1 MYGDGSSLRRGVRL
15 AAVALLLAGFAGPGS
30 LWAQQAEERPA
41 SPADERDAAAEGGHG
56 EHGHDRDDR
65 GRGEQDHDEADHD
78 DDHDRDEAEAHDHEA
93 HVHEEIVVTGTRAR
107 QRSVTE
113 SMAPVDV
120 ISAEDVAHQGQ
131 TDLDMLLRNVVP
143 SLNISATSGDAAVV
157 VRPTNLRGL
166 APDHTLVLVN
176 GRRRHRGA
184 VILWSRIGVSHGAQ
198 GPDLSSIPAI
208 ALRQV
213 EVLRDGASAQYGSD
227 AIAGVMNFLLK
238 DASSGGSFELRT
250 GAYGRGGGESVTFA
264 GNVGLPW
271 GDAGFLNLSL
281 EYGGAEP
288 TNRNVQRA
296 DAALLIAAGNTHVAD
311 PAQLFGAPEVEDD
324 VKLWANFGRPLGA
337 GGAQFYGHANYASRR
352 VGSRNFFFRN
362 PNTRDAVFSGDG
374 GATLLVGDALDA
386 ADGVVDG
393 SAGCPT
399 VSVTNGLPDQGPLAR
414 VFADSNCFSFQ
425 EMFPGGFQP
434 VFGGDRTDGSLV
446 AGVRGY
452 TAGGTTWDAS
462 VSAGSSEADF
472 FLYDSVNASLGPDTP
487 TSFDPGHYL
496 QEEVSAN
503 FDLARNL
510 SERLHL
516 AAGLEWR
523 NEGFEIGLGEPASW
537 RIGPYAAQGFSS
549 GSNGF
554 PGFSPIAAGSW
565 NRSNAAVYG
574 DLEYG
579 PPDHSWTVGAALRFE
594 DYEDFGSTVNGK
606 LAGRRQVAPGL
617 ALRSSVSTGFRAPT
631 PGQQNAFNVST
642 QWDPHL
648 MELVNN
654 GTIPSTSRVAA
665 LRGGKPLDA
674 EESFN
679 LAAGMVLE
687 RGAFLVTA
695 DVFRIDLSDRL
706 GVTQL
711 FALEPDEV
719 DQLLA
724 EGITSAANLANF
736 RFFANDFESRTEGVD
751 LVASWSPPAA
761 GGRTTVD
768 LALNLT
774 RTRVVDYN
782 PATLDARRIRELR
795 DALPGLRWTAAVH
808 HEIGRVELIGRLG
821 YFDGWWDPRDDW
833 AYGGA
838 YLVDLEAAFRI
849 DDRTRLVVGAR
860 NALDGT
866 AERNPNPTVI
876 GNVYSTR
883 APFDTNGG
891 FYYARLQYRWGGGNQ

>member
-1 MYGDGSSLRRGVRL
+1 MGVRWRL
-15 AAVALLLAGFAGPGS
+15 AACALLLAPFLAGPLSG
-30 LWAQQAEERPA
+30 QQ
-41 SPADERDAAAEGGHG
+41 
-56 EHGHDRDDR
+56 
-65 GRGEQDHDEADHD
+65 
-78 DDHDRDEAEAHDHEA
+78 EAEAVGADAAHDDA
-93 HVHEEIVVTGTRAR
+93 STDDPAARVHEEIVVTGSRAR
-107 QRSVTE
+107 QRSITE

-120 ISAEDVAHQGQ
+120 ISAEQVAQQGE
-131 TDLDMLLRNVVP
+131 TNLDALLRNVVP

-198 GPDLSSIPAI
+198 GPDLSTIPAI

-238 DASSGGSFELRT
+238 DARSGGSFELLT
-250 GAYGRGGGESVTFA
+250 GAYGRGDGDSLTFA

-271 GDAGFLNLSL
+271 GETGFVNLSL

-288 TNRNVQRA
+288 TNRNIQRA

-324 VKLWANFGRPLGA
+324 LKLWANFGRPLR
-337 GGAQFYGHANYASRR
+337 GGGSQFYGHANYASRR

-362 PNTRDAVFSGDG
+362 PNTREAVFSNDG
-374 GATLLVGDALDA
+374 GATLLIGDALDA

-393 SAGCPT
+393 SAGCPV
-399 VSVTNGLPDQGPLAR
+399 VSVTNGLPDQGALAR
-414 VFADSNCFSFQ
+414 VFADPDCFSFQ
-425 EMFPGGFQP
+425 ELFPGGFQP
-434 VFGGDRTDGSLV
+434 VFGGDRADASLV

-452 TAGGTTWDAS
+452 TASGWTWDAS
-462 VSAGSSEADF
+462 VGSGANETRF
-472 FLYDSVNASLGPDTP
+472 FLRDSVNASLGPDTP
-487 TSFDPGHYL
+487 TAFDPGSYA
-496 QEEVSAN
+496 QEELNAN
-503 FDLARNL
+503 FDVARNP

-523 NEGFEIGLGEPASW
+523 NEGFEIGLGDRDSW
-537 RIGPYAAQGFSS
+537 RIGPYARQGFSS
-549 GSNGF
+549 GANGF
-554 PGFSPIAAGSW
+554 PGFSPIAAGDW
-565 NRSNAAVYG
+565 NRSNTAVYG

-594 DYEDFGSTVNGK
+594 NYEDFGSTVNGK
-606 LAGRRQVAPGL
+606 LAGRREVVPGL
-617 ALRSSVSTGFRAPT
+617 AFRGSVSTGFRAPT

-642 QWDPHL
+642 QWDPEL

-665 LRGGKPLDA
+665 LRGGKALDA
-674 EESFN
+674 EKSLN
-679 LAAGMVLE
+679 LAAGLVLE
-687 RGAFLVTA
+687 RGPFLLTA
-695 DVFRIDLSDRL
+695 DVFRIDLRDRL

-711 FALEPDEV
+711 FALAADEV

-736 RFFANDFESRTEGVD
+736 RFFANDFETRTEGVD
-751 LVASWSPPAA
+751 LIASWQPEAWGGTAA
-761 GGRTTVD
+761 ID
-768 LALNLT
+768 FALNLT
-774 RTRVVDYN
+774 RTEVVEHN

-795 DALPGLRWTAAVH
+795 DALPGLRWNAAVRR
-808 HEIGRVELIGRLG
+808 EIGRVELLARLG
-821 YFDGWWDPRDDW
+821 YFDGWWDPRDAW

-838 YLVDLEAAFRI
+838 CLVDLEAAVRI
-849 DDRTRLVVGAR
+849 DDRTRLMIGGR
-860 NALDGT
+860 NALDRA
-866 AERNPNPTVI
+866 AERNPNPTAI

-891 FYYARLQYRWGGGNQ
+891 FYYARLQYRWGGGGA

>member
-1 MYGDGSSLRRGVRL
+1 MDGDGSSLRRGIWL
-15 AAVALLLAGFAGPGS
+15 AAVALLLLGFAGPRS
-30 LWAQQAEERPA
+30 LWAQQVEDEAA
-41 SPADERDAAAEGGHG
+41 SHADERDAAAER
-56 EHGHDRDDR
+56 GHDERD
-65 GRGEQDHDEADHD
+65 GHA
-78 DDHDRDEAEAHDHEA
+78 EAESDHPAA

-107 QRSVTE
+107 QRSITE

-120 ISAEDVAHQGQ
+120 ISAEHVAHQGE
-131 TDLDMLLRNVVP
+131 TNLDALLRNVVP

-198 GPDLSSIPAI
+198 GPDLSTIPAI

-238 DASSGGSFELRT
+238 DASSGGSLELLT
-250 GAYGRGGGESVTFA
+250 GAYGRGDGESVTFA

-271 GDAGFLNLSL
+271 GDTGFVNLSL
-281 EYGGAEP
+281 EYGGAGS

-324 VKLWANFGRPLGA
+324 LKLWANFGRPLG
-337 GGAQFYGHANYASRR
+337 GGGSQFYGHANYANRR

-362 PNTRDAVFSGDG
+362 PNTRDAVFSNDG
-374 GATLLVGDALDA
+374 GATLLIGDVLDA

-399 VSVTNGLPDQGPLAR
+399 VSITNGVPDQSALAR
-414 VFADSNCFSFQ
+414 VFADPNCFSYQ

-434 VFGGDRTDGSLV
+434 VFGGDRTDAALV
-446 AGVRGY
+446 VGVRGY
-452 TAGGTTWDAS
+452 TASGTTWDAS
-462 VSAGSSEADF
+462 VSTGSNEADF

-487 TSFDPGHYL
+487 TAFDPGSYT

-503 FDLARNL
+503 FDVARNL

-523 NEGFEIGLGEPASW
+523 NEGFEIGLGDMDSW
-537 RIGPYAAQGFSS
+537 RIGPYAQQGFSS
-549 GSNGF
+549 GANGF
-554 PGFSPIAAGSW
+554 PGFSPIAAGDW
-565 NRSNAAVYG
+565 NRSNTAVYG

-579 PPDHSWTVGAALRFE
+579 PSDHSWTVGAALRFE
-594 DYEDFGSTVNGK
+594 NYDDFGSTVNGK
-606 LAGRRQVAPGL
+606 LAGRREVVPGL
-617 ALRSSVSTGFRAPT
+617 ALRGGVSTGFRAPT

-665 LRGGKPLDA
+665 LRGGKALDA
-674 EESFN
+674 EKSLN

-687 RGAFLVTA
+687 RGSFLLTA
-695 DVFRIDLSDRL
+695 DVFRIDLGDRL

-711 FALEPDEV
+711 FALDADEV
-719 DQLLA
+719 DELLA

-736 RFFANDFESRTEGVD
+736 RFFANDFETRTEGVD
-751 LVASWSPPAA
+751 LVASWQPPAW
-761 GGRTTVD
+761 GGHTTLD
-768 LALNLT
+768 LAVNLT
-774 RTRVVDYN
+774 RTEVVEHN

-795 DALPGLRWTAAVH
+795 DALPGLRWNASVH
-808 HEIGRVELIGRLG
+808 HEIGRVELLGRLG
-821 YFDGWWDPRDDW
+821 YFDGWWDPRDAW

-838 YLVDLEAAFRI
+838 YLFDLEAAVRI
-849 DDRTRLVVGAR
+849 DDRTRFVIGGR

-866 AERNPNPTVI
+866 ADRNPNPTVI

-891 FYYARLQYRWGGGNQ
+891 FYYARLQYRWGSGN

>member
-1 MYGDGSSLRRGVRL
+1 MMRGMVGAAPSPLSAVRPL
-15 AAVALLLAGFAGPGS
+15 ACALLLVLLVSQPG
-30 LWAQQAEERPA
+30 AARQVEEP
-41 SPADERDAAAEGGHG
+41 DEPVATATHEDA
-56 EHGHDRDDR
+56 
-65 GRGEQDHDEADHD
+65 
-78 DDHDRDEAEAHDHEA
+78 EAESDDPATHIHD
-93 HVHEEIVVTGTRAR
+93 EIVVTGTRAR
-107 QRSVTE
+107 QRSITE

-120 ISAEDVAHQGQ
+120 ISSEHVAHQGE
-131 TDLDMLLRNVVP
+131 TNLDVLLRNVVP

-238 DASSGGSFELRT
+238 DASSGGSFELFT
-250 GAYGRGGGESVTFA
+250 GAYGRGDGESVTFA

-271 GDAGFLNLSL
+271 GENGFLNLSL

-288 TNRNVQRA
+288 TNRNIQRA
-296 DAALLIAAGNTHVAD
+296 DAALLIVAGNTHVAD

-324 VKLWANFGRPLGA
+324 LKLWMNFGRPLG
-337 GGAQFYGHANYASRR
+337 GGSSQFYGHANYASRR

-362 PNTRDAVFSGDG
+362 PNTRDAVFSNDG
-374 GATLLVGDALDA
+374 GETLLVGDALDA

-399 VSVTNGLPDQGPLAR
+399 VSVTNGLPDQGALAR
-414 VFADSNCFSFQ
+414 VFADPNCFSFQ

-434 VFGGDRTDGSLV
+434 VFGGERTDASLV
-446 AGVRGY
+446 GGVRGY
-452 TAGGTTWDAS
+452 TASGTIWDVS
-462 VSAGSSEADF
+462 FSAGSSEADF

-487 TSFDPGHYL
+487 TAFDPGFYL

-503 FDLARNL
+503 FDVARNL

-516 AAGLEWR
+516 AGGLEWR
-523 NEGFEIGLGEPASW
+523 NEGFEIGLGEPDSW
-537 RIGPYAAQGFSS
+537 RIGPYAQQGFSS
-549 GSNGF
+549 GANGF
-554 PGFSPIAAGSW
+554 PGFSPIAGGDW
-565 NRSNAAVYG
+565 NRSNTGVYG

-594 DYEDFGSTVNGK
+594 DYDDFGSTVNGR
-606 LAGRRQVAPGL
+606 LAGRRQAVPGL
-617 ALRSSVSTGFRAPT
+617 ALRGSVSTGFRAPT

-642 QWDPHL
+642 QWDPNL
-648 MELVNN
+648 LELVNN

-665 LRGGKPLDA
+665 LRGGKALDA
-674 EESFN
+674 EKSLN

-687 RGAFLVTA
+687 RGSFLLTA
-695 DVFRIDLSDRL
+695 DVFRIDLRDRL

-711 FALEPDEV
+711 FALAPDEV

-736 RFFANDFESRTEGVD
+736 RFFANDFETRTEGVD
-751 LVASWSPPAA
+751 LVASWQPPAW
-761 GGRTTVD
+761 GEHTTLD
-768 LALNLT
+768 FAINLT
-774 RTRVVDYN
+774 RTEVVEHN

-795 DALPGLRWTAAVH
+795 DALPGLRWNASVH
-808 HEIGRVELIGRLG
+808 HEIGRVELLGRIG
-821 YFDGWWDPRDDW
+821 YFDGWWDPRDAW

-838 YLVDLEAAFRI
+838 YLFDLEAAVRI
-849 DDRTRLVVGAR
+849 DDRTRLVIGGR
-860 NALDGT
+860 NALDG
-866 AERNPNPTVI
+866 AADRNPNPTVI

-891 FYYARLQYRWGGGNQ
+891 FYYARLQYRWGSGS

>member
-1 MYGDGSSLRRGVRL
+1 MRVLCWRL
-15 AAVALLLAGFAGPGS
+15 AARALPLFLFLAGPLA
-30 LWAQQAEERPA
+30 AQQVSDTEGTE
-41 SPADERDAAAEGGHG
+41 AAHG
-56 EHGHDRDDR
+56 EADDS
-65 GRGEQDHDEADHD
+65 A
-78 DDHDRDEAEAHDHEA
+78 AHI
-93 HVHEEIVVTGTRAR
+93 HEEIVVTGTRAR
-107 QRSVTE
+107 QRSITE
-113 SMAPVDV
+113 SMVPVDV
-120 ISAEDVAHQGQ
+120 ISAERVANQGE
-131 TDLDMLLRNVVP
+131 TNLDALLRNVVP

-198 GPDLSSIPAI
+198 GPDLSTIPAI

-238 DASSGGSFELRT
+238 DESSGGSFELLT
-250 GAYGRGGGESVTFA
+250 GAYGRGDGESVTFA

-271 GDAGFLNLSL
+271 GEDGFVNLSL

-288 TNRNVQRA
+288 TNRNIQRA

-324 VKLWANFGRPLGA
+324 LKLWVNFGRPLGT
-337 GGAQFYGHANYASRR
+337 GSSQFYGHANYASRR

-362 PNTRDAVFSGDG
+362 PNTRHAVFSGDG
-374 GATLLVGDALDA
+374 GATLLIGDALDA

-393 SAGCPT
+393 SAGCPA
-399 VSVTNGLPDQGPLAR
+399 VSVTNGLPDQGALAR
-414 VFADSNCFSFQ
+414 VFADPNCFSFQ
-425 EMFPGGFQP
+425 EMLPGGFQP
-434 VFGGDRTDGSLV
+434 VFGGDRTDASLV

-452 TAGGTTWDAS
+452 TASGWTWDAS
-462 VSAGSSEADF
+462 VTSGSNEADF

-487 TSFDPGHYL
+487 TAFDPGSYA
-496 QEEVSAN
+496 QEELSAN
-503 FDLARNL
+503 FDLAREL

-516 AAGLEWR
+516 AVGLEWR
-523 NEGFEIGLGEPASW
+523 NEGFEIGLGDMDSW

-549 GSNGF
+549 GANGF
-554 PGFSPIAAGSW
+554 PGFSPIAAGDW
-565 NRSNAAVYG
+565 DRSNTAVYG

-579 PPDHSWTVGAALRFE
+579 PPDHTWTVGTAVRFE
-594 DYEDFGSTVNGK
+594 NYDDFGSTVNGK
-606 LAGRRQVAPGL
+606 LAGRRAVAPGL
-617 ALRSSVSTGFRAPT
+617 ALRGSVSTGFRAPT

-665 LRGGKPLDA
+665 LRGGKALDA
-674 EESFN
+674 EKSLN

-687 RGAFLVTA
+687 RGSFLLTT
-695 DVFRIDLSDRL
+695 DVFRIDLRDRL

-711 FALEPDEV
+711 FALEADEV

-736 RFFANDFESRTEGVD
+736 RFFANDFETRTEGVD
-751 LVASWSPPAA
+751 LVASWQPAA
-761 GGRTTVD
+761 WGGRTTLD
-768 LALNLT
+768 LAVNLT
-774 RTRVVDYN
+774 RTEVVDHN

-795 DALPGLRWTAAVH
+795 DALPGLRWNATVRRQ
-808 HEIGRVELIGRLG
+808 IGRVELLGRLG
-821 YFDGWWDPRDDW
+821 YFDGWWDPRDAW

-838 YLVDLEAAFRI
+838 YMVDLEAAVRI
-849 DDRTRLVVGAR
+849 DERTRFVIGGR

-866 AERNPNPTVI
+866 ADRNPNPTVI

-891 FYYARLQYRWGGGNQ
+891 FYYARLQYAWGRTK

>member
-1 MYGDGSSLRRGVRL
+1 MTGDAPSPF
-15 AAVALLLAGFAGPGS
+15 AAIRTAGVALLLTLLGWPS
-30 LWAQQAEERPA
+30 LAAPRMQEPDGQ
-41 SPADERDAAAEGGHG
+41 AAEHT
-56 EHGHDRDDR
+56 
-65 GRGEQDHDEADHD
+65 
-78 DDHDRDEAEAHDHEA
+78 EAESDDPAV
-93 HVHEEIVVTGTRAR
+93 HVHDEIVVTGTRAR
-107 QRSVTE
+107 QRSITE
-113 SMAPVDV
+113 SMAPIDV
-120 ISAEDVAHQGQ
+120 ISAEHVAHQGE
-131 TDLDMLLRNVVP
+131 TNLDALLRNVVP

-198 GPDLSSIPAI
+198 GPDLSTIPAI

-238 DASSGGSFELRT
+238 DASSGGSFELLT
-250 GAYGRGGGESVTFA
+250 GAYGRGDGESVTFA
-264 GNVGLPW
+264 GNIGLPW
-271 GDAGFLNLSL
+271 GENGFVNLSL
-281 EYGGAEP
+281 EYGGAGP

-296 DAALLIAAGNTHVAD
+296 DAALLVAAGNTHVAD

-324 VKLWANFGRPLGA
+324 LKLWMNFGRPLA
-337 GGAQFYGHANYASRR
+337 GGSSQFYGHANYASRR

-362 PNTRDAVFSGDG
+362 PNTRDAVFSNDG

-399 VSVTNGLPDQGPLAR
+399 VSVTNGLPDQEALAR
-414 VFADSNCFSFQ
+414 VFADPNCFSFQ
-425 EMFPGGFQP
+425 ELFPGGFQP
-434 VFGGDRTDGSLV
+434 VFGGERTDASLV
-446 AGVRGY
+446 SGARGY
-452 TAGGTTWDAS
+452 TPSGTTWDVS

-472 FLYDSVNASLGPDTP
+472 FLYDSVNASLGPGTP
-487 TSFDPGHYL
+487 TAFDPGVYV

-503 FDLARNL
+503 FDVARNL

-523 NEGFEIGLGEPASW
+523 NEGFEIGLGDRDSW

-549 GSNGF
+549 GANGF
-554 PGFSPIAAGSW
+554 PGFSPIAAGDW
-565 NRSNAAVYG
+565 NRSNTGVYG
-574 DLEYG
+574 DAEYG

-594 DYEDFGSTVNGK
+594 DYDDFGSTVNGR
-606 LAGRRQVAPGL
+606 LAGRRETAPGL
-617 ALRSSVSTGFRAPT
+617 ALRGSISTGFRAPT

-642 QWDPHL
+642 QWDSNL

-665 LRGGKPLDA
+665 LRGGKALDA
-674 EESFN
+674 EKSLN

-687 RGAFLVTA
+687 RGSFLLTA
-695 DVFRIDLSDRL
+695 DVFRVDLRDRL

-711 FALEPDEV
+711 FALERDEV

-736 RFFANDFESRTEGVD
+736 RFFANDFETRTEGVD
-751 LVASWSPPAA
+751 LVASWQPKAWS
-761 GGRTTVD
+761 GQTTLD
-768 LALNLT
+768 FAINLT
-774 RTRVVDYN
+774 RTEVVEYN
-782 PATLDARRIRELR
+782 PDTLDARRIRELR
-795 DALPGLRWTAAVH
+795 DALPGLRWNATAH
-808 HEIGRVELIGRLG
+808 HEVGRVELLGRIG
-821 YFDGWWDPRDDW
+821 YFDGWWDPRDAW

-838 YLVDLEAAFRI
+838 YLVDLEAAIRI
-849 DDRTRLVVGAR
+849 DDSTRLVIGGR
-860 NALDGT
+860 NALDG
-866 AERNPNPTVI
+866 AADRNPNPTVI

-891 FYYARLQYRWGGGNQ
+891 FYYARLQYRWGRTD